1 MSRHHPV
8 HITLRLVAGLESLRS
23 RQCYRAV
30 LPALA
35 AGKEREGFRVVHLS
49 VQGNH
54 LHLIVEANDRPALS
68 RGVQGLAIR
77 VAKALNAAL
86 GRRGKVFAERFHM
99 HVLRTVREV
108 ANAVDYVLSNL
119 FRHAGRTVGIDDIDR
134 LSSAADRSL
143 VVSAQ
148 TWLLRVGTWRFGP
161 SG

>member
-1 MSRHHPV
+1 
-8 HITLRLVAGLESLRS
+8 
-23 RQCYRAV
+23 
-30 LPALA
+30 
-35 AGKEREGFRVVHLS
+35 GKEREGFRVHFS

-54 LHLIVEANDRPALS
+54 LHLIVEADDRPALS

-86 GRRGKVFAERFHM
+86 GRHGKVFAERFHM

-108 ANAVDYVLSNL
+108 AHAVDYVLSNW

-134 LSSAADRSL
+134 LSSAANRSL
-143 VVSAQ
+143 VVRAQ